1 MKKGSFPVILIPLL
15 LSCHYDSASAWGPQ
29 GHAAIG
35 QAAVSRISLQSRA
48 RLLDI
53 LGVDS
58 QPELDTAVEEACF
71 WPDTVREDPEWAWST
86 PLHYVNIPRDAIRY
100 DRERDCP
107 QGICVTEAIPEYA
120 AELRCGACDGSG
132 PQAVSPEQ
140 QWRAFAWLCHLVADL
155 HQPLHAGFA
164 DDRGGNHVE
173 VEYHGERLNLHR
185 FWDSALAADR
195 LAAGDPWLP
204 AAGPEASGRGTARWD
219 PAMVIGWT
227 EESHALASAVAY
239 PPEPTISDAFAD
251 RSWSVIREQWSKAPD
266 RLALILDAVL
276 GGQVP
281 KAGGAGRLPPGVA
294 QSSRATRKPIRA
306 SWRSGLA
313 EIRKADRDWSGELAQ

>member
-1 MKKGSFPVILIPLL
+1 MKKRLFPVILIPLM
-15 LSCHYDSASAWGPQ
+15 LSCHPERASAWGPQ
-29 GHAAIG
+29 GHSAIG
-35 QAAVSRISLQSRA
+35 QAAVARISPRSRA
-48 RLLDI
+48 RLRDI

-58 QPELDTAVEEACF
+58 QWELDTAIEEACF
-71 WPDTVREDPEWAWST
+71 WPDTVREEPEWAWSP
-86 PLHYVNIPRDAIRY
+86 PLHYVNIPRDATRY

-107 QGICVTEAIPEYA
+107 DGLCVTEAIPRYA
-120 AELRCGACDGSG
+120 AELNYDDR
-132 PQAVSPEQ
+132 ER
-140 QWRAFAWLCHLVADL
+140 QWQAFAWLCHLVADL

-164 DDRGGNHVE
+164 DDRGANHVE
-173 VEYHGERLNLHR
+173 VEYRGERLNLHR

-204 AAGPEASGRGTARWD
+204 AAGPEDGDRGAALWD
-219 PAMVIGWT
+219 PALVIRWT
-227 EESHALASAVAY
+227 EESHALASAAAY
-239 PPEPTISDAFAD
+239 PPESIISDAFAD
-251 RSWSVIREQWSKAPD
+251 RSWSVIREQWSKASD

-276 GGQVP
+276 GGEVP
-281 KAGGAGRLPPGVA
+281 KAGGGRLPPGVA